1 MDAAGQADAAAGPG
15 DRRVELGGGA
25 VQIERGLDSAAPAIL
40 DGKRKTEDADD
51 AVAVDA
57 DDLAAV
63 ACDVLRRPLE
73 QPFEQHAE
81 DFGLHRR
88 REPGRIAEG
97 GSEQARKRTV

>member
-1 MDAAGQADAAAGPG
+1 MDAAVQADAAAGPG

-63 ACDVLRRPLE
+63 ACDDLRRPLA
-73 QPFEQHAE
+73 QPFEQRAE

-88 REPGRIAEG
+88 REQIGRASCRERVR
-97 GSEQARKRTV
+97 QYV